1 MTVTNFRV
9 TNFRVTNFSSN
20 FIALVLAVAAVAASA
35 LAGGPAPAP
44 AQQDQP
50 RAFPEPRIPFAP
62 PHYMCYRTAAP
73 PVIDGKLDEAA
84 WKSAAWT
91 EGFVDIEGSL
101 KPRPRFRTRAKML
114 WDESY
119 LYIGAGLEEPD
130 VWATLTKRDSIIFQ
144 DNDFE
149 VFIDPTGDTH
159 QYYELEINALNTVWD
174 LFLVKPY
181 RDTGPA
187 VHAWDIQGL
196 KTGVFVE
203 GTLNKPGD
211 KDRGWTVEIAL
222 PWDVLEEAVPGKK
235 LPSRGDQ
242 WRMDFSRVEYRV
254 NVKDGAYAKVISP
267 ESGKPLPEDNWVWAP
282 TGLINIHY
290 PEMWGYV
297 QFSDNVAGAGTDTFV
312 SRPEEAAKWVL
323 RQVYYKEK
331 TYYLNHGAYTDDPA
345 KLGLAG
351 MNVKGYKWPPLIKV
365 TWNLWEAVLESQDG
379 TQKISITSD
388 GRVSASH

>member
-1 MTVTNFRV
+1 
-9 TNFRVTNFSSN
+9 
-20 FIALVLAVAAVAASA
+20 
-35 LAGGPAPAP
+35 
-44 AQQDQP
+44 
-50 RAFPEPRIPFAP
+50 
-62 PHYMCYRTAAP
+62 
-73 PVIDGKLDEAA
+73 LDEPA
-84 WKSAAWT
+84 WKTAAWT
-91 EGFVDIEGSL
+91 DDFVDIEGSL
-101 KPRPRFRTRAKML
+101 KPGPRFRTRAKML
-114 WDESY
+114 WDERR
-119 LYIGAGLEEPD
+119 LYIGAELEEPD
-130 VWATLTKRDSIIFQ
+130 VWATLTRRDSIIFQ

-149 VFIDPTGDTH
+149 IFIDPTGDTH
-159 QYYELEINALNTVWD
+159 QYYELEMNALNTVWD

-181 RDTGPA
+181 RDSGPA
-187 VHAWDIQGL
+187 IHSWDITSL
-196 KTGVFVE
+196 KTGVFVD

-211 KDRGWTVEIAL
+211 KDRAWTVEIAL
-222 PWDVLEEAVPGKK
+222 PWEVLKEAAPGKK
-235 LPSRGDQ
+235 LPSPGDQ

-254 NVKDGAYAKVISP
+254 NVKDAAYAKVISP
-267 ESGKPLPEDNWVWAP
+267 ESGKPFPEDNWVWAP